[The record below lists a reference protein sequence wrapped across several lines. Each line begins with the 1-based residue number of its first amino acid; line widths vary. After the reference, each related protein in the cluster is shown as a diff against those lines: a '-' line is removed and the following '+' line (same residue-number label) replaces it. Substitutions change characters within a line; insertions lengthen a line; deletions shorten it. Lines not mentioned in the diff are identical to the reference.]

1 MHCNEGYALVG
12 QTGPLVCFKD
22 IVYSDHLPSCQKV
35 DTNVTACSKPF
46 VQNAKILAIDD
57 GSSEVLAGHYITVSN
72 VC

>member
-35 DTNVTACSKPF
+35 DSNVTACARPS
-46 VQNAKILAIDD
+46 VQNSKILGIDQE
-57 GSSEVLAGHYITVSN
+57 SLEVLAGHYITVSYF
-72 VC
+72 C